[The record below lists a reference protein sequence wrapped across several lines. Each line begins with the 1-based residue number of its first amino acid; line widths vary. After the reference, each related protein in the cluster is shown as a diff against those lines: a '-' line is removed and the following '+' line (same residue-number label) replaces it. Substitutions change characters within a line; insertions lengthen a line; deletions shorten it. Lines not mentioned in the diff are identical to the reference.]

1 MGGWRSGKRWSSR
14 AQRPI
19 ENPVGRVQRPKAQ
32 QQTTGERYKSPIQ
45 SGKCHS
51 CMQHT
56 HTRPVAAAKA
66 LPTHALRKYLLR
78 EVMVQRPKQTWPIT

>member
-1 MGGWRSGKRWSSR
+1 MGGWGSGKRWSSR

-19 ENPVGRVQRPKAQ
+19 ENSVGRVQRPKAQ

-45 SGKCHS
+45 GGKCHS

-56 HTRPVAAAKA
+56 HD
-66 LPTHALRKYLLR
+66 LLLLR
-78 EVMVQRPKQTWPIT
+78 RYRHTLSGSTGCVK